1 MNEVKILRD
10 EFLCRGRR
18 VALYRRIIGFKENV
32 FEKDLVDFG
41 NAVVILPLL
50 TDGNAV
56 FVKQWRAAVNNWVL
70 ELPAGRIDN
79 GEEPYDAAI
88 RELEE
93 ETGYRA
99 KNLELLAKVYVTP
112 GYSNEQQ
119 WIFIARNLEFVGA
132 KPERGEILSTVLM
145 KPYEY
150 IDIALKGEH
159 VDLKSLSAILLFLYK
174 THRG

>member
-1 MNEVKILRD
+1 LNEVKILRD
-10 EFLCRGRR
+10 EFLCKGRR
-18 VALYRRIIGFKENV
+18 VALYKRIIGFKESV
-32 FEKDLVDFG
+32 FEKDLVVFG
-41 NAVVILPLL
+41 DAVVILPLL
-50 TDGNAV
+50 SDGNVV
-56 FVKQWRAAVNNWVL
+56 FVKQWRAAVNSWVL

-79 GEEPYDAAI
+79 GEKPYDAAI

-112 GYSNEQQ
+112 GYSNERQ
-119 WIFIARNLEFVGA
+119 WIFIARDLEFVGA
-132 KPERGEILSTVLM
+132 KPERGEILLTVLM

-150 IDIALKGEH
+150 IDIALKGEY

-174 THRG
+174 THKD